1 MAAHKDGL
9 NFAYRKKYHF
19 AITMDDL
26 AHDPKYINNLLKY
39 NKKYNLVVGSRFL
52 AKNLAKSINNRFI

>member
-1 MAAHKDGL
+1 
-9 NFAYRKKYHF
+9 
-19 AITMDDL
+19 MDSDL

-52 AKNLAKSINNRFI
+52 AKNLTKIYQ